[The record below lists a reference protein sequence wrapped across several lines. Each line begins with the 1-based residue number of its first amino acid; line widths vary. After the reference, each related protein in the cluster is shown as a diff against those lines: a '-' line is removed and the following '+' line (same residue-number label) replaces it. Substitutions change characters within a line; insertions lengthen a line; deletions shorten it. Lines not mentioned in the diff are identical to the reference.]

1 MEIKGIDEKDNH
13 IISLLRE
20 NGRMSYSDI
29 GAEVGLSRVAVATR
43 VKVLEEKGII
53 RGYTAVIDPHAAPEM
68 MTYVVN
74 FDIEPE
80 HFDEVKALLNEQ
92 KELVSLFQTTG
103 CCHLM
108 AICVSR
114 DTRTMKDY
122 INGLFKSVPGLDR
135 ITYHTVLDVIKGSI
149 IPE

>member
-1 MEIKGIDEKDNH
+1 MEIKGIDAKDNQ
-13 IISLLRE
+13 IVALLRE
-20 NGRMSYSDI
+20 NARMSYSDI
-29 GAEVGLSRVAVATR
+29 GSEVGLSRVAVATR

-53 RGYTAVIDPHAAPEM
+53 RGYTAVIDPHAAQEM
-68 MTYVVN
+68 MAYVVN
-74 FDIEPE
+74 FDIKPE
-80 HFDEVKALLNEQ
+80 HFDEVKEQLTAQ

-103 CCHLM
+103 SCHLM

-122 INGLFKSVPGLDR
+122 INSLFKSTPGLDR
-135 ITYHTVLDVIKGSI
+135 ITYHTVLDVIKGSV